1 MSYASITA
9 FQKYSFSE
17 KDINEARKSIGRLLV
32 QHTTVGAYT
41 ETEDIRAEENRR
53 LRLFEA
59 DRASA
64 CGVRLSP
71 LPNLHSLT
79 EDIDTQMSANHY
91 LDLLALG
98 AATDALRL
106 GLVVLW
112 VQSKDDPD
120 EYAVYYNDMVGSPGN
135 FRGACSLACL
145 RNTSSFRYNGY
156 ICIVRSRQ
164 PKHFMS
170 TFLKS

>member
-1 MSYASITA
+1 M
-9 FQKYSFSE
+9 
-17 KDINEARKSIGRLLV
+17 
-32 QHTTVGAYT
+32 
-41 ETEDIRAEENRR
+41 RAEENRH

-64 CGVRLSP
+64 CGALLSP
-71 LPNLHSLT
+71 LSNLHSSAQ
-79 EDIDTQMSANHY
+79 DIDTQMSANHY

-106 GLVVLW
+106 GLVALW

-120 EYAVYYNDMVGSPGN
+120 EYAVYYTDMVSSPGK

-145 RNTSSFRYNGY
+145 TSRSTFRRKGCT
-156 ICIVRSRQ
+156 CIVRSR
-164 PKHFMS
+164 
-170 TFLKS
+170 

>member
-1 MSYASITA
+1 
-9 FQKYSFSE
+9 
-17 KDINEARKSIGRLLV
+17 
-32 QHTTVGAYT
+32 
-41 ETEDIRAEENRR
+41 
-53 LRLFEA
+53 
-59 DRASA
+59 
-64 CGVRLSP
+64 
-71 LPNLHSLT
+71 
-79 EDIDTQMSANHY
+79 MSANHY

-120 EYAVYYNDMVGSPGN
+120 EYAVYYNDMVSSPGN

-145 RNTSSFRYNGY
+145 RNTSSFQYKGY

-170 TFLKS
+170 AFLKS

>member
-41 ETEDIRAEENRR
+41 ETEDMRAEENRR

-71 LPNLHSLT
+71 LPNLHSLVQG
-79 EDIDTQMSANHY
+79 IDTQMSANHY

-106 GLVVLW
+106 GFVVLW

-120 EYAVYYNDMVGSPGN
+120 EYAVYYNDMVSSPGIS
-135 FRGACSLACL
+135 RGVCSLACL
-145 RNTSSFRYNGY
+145 KYEFVSVTGLHLYR
-156 ICIVRSRQ
+156 
-164 PKHFMS
+164 
-170 TFLKS
+170 TFSPT